1 MAHQFQIYEGEKLY
15 KNRKKKK
22 ICHIYKNKML
32 LLNALETKRKKY
44 LYKKIFQAAFVPASI
59 SIFVMNFSRS

>member
-1 MAHQFQIYEGEKLY
+1 
-15 KNRKKKK
+15 
-22 ICHIYKNKML
+22 ML